1 VRNNT
6 RSISNAETAA
16 PCEDTSRSRLDAG
29 TVRLRSRLFPLSIR
43 ASFVVILLVPLLIV
57 MAVSSTVIAH
67 QLSARRQAISDRQSS
82 LTLDALLRARV
93 DLYDEYIPSQAIV
106 VARSYQV
113 SPATLNSLLGVNVQT
128 ELVAARRA
136 VDRQMIFGTTGAFH
150 SDYAQLVRLRRAIDQ
165 ATASGSEVATLFNHI
180 GSEITDQWQ
189 DTFNNLSSAGASSD
203 SSTTKSRLSA
213 LNSSFRAFTSGL
225 GEENLQGGGS
235 LETLLTATAT
245 PAQVQSLI
253 VSHQQFVAST
263 RSFPAS
269 LGPHGA
275 AAWKTLTDGPVA
287 TRFATYVRMGIAAGL
302 RQGAPPFATSSS
314 EIGEIARVEVA
325 WANSLTDVVLASS
338 VDLRTATADQANSA
352 THALIVTYAL
362 TFLLLVL
369 ALGAV
374 LILSRQVRRPLDH
387 IVAAATSVQE
397 GELDIPAL
405 DESGPK
411 ELALASAAF
420 NEMAS
425 TLRAVQAQAI
435 ALSGGDLDNPILRR
449 QLPGQTG
456 AALQTALNQLHRS
469 VQAGEIEREALL
481 ERATRDSLTGLL
493 NRGAALEALK
503 LDLAAVRRSR
513 GKLVLTLF
521 FIDLDDLKTINDSI
535 GHDGGDVAI
544 RAVAEALRLTTR
556 ASDVIARFG
565 GDEFV
570 VGWLGN
576 PDSDVPEELAKRI
589 SAHVAQSEIA
599 SPGGAVALACSI
611 GVAVSESSDRT
622 VETLIERADRA
633 LYEAKSDGRGQ
644 IRWSGRVAPAI
655 SVA

>member
-1 VRNNT
+1 MRNKT
-6 RSISNAETAA
+6 KGDSAA
-16 PCEDTSRSRLDAG
+16 SFDRTSRSSSDAG
-29 TVRLRSRLFPLSIR
+29 AARHLVSRLFPLSIR
-43 ASFVVILLVPLLIV
+43 TSFVVILLVPLLIV
-57 MAVSSTVIAH
+57 MGVSSTVVAH
-67 QLSARRQAISDRQSS
+67 QLSTRHQAESARQSS

-93 DLYDEYIPSQAIV
+93 ELYDEYIPTQAIV
-106 VARSYQV
+106 VARGYQV
-113 SPATLNSLLGVNVQT
+113 SPATLNALLGVNVQG
-128 ELVAARRA
+128 ELVAARQA
-136 VDRQMIFGTTGAFH
+136 VDRQAVFGPTGVFH
-150 SDYAQLVRLRRAIDQ
+150 TEYAQLVHLRHAVDH
-165 ATASGSEVATLFNHI
+165 ATASGSEVALLFNRI
-180 GSEITDQWQ
+180 GSDITSRWQ
-189 DTFNNLSSAGASSD
+189 DTFDNLSDASSD
-203 SSTTKSRLSA
+203 SPTTKTRLSA
-213 LNSSFRAFTSGL
+213 LDSSFGALTAGL

-235 LETLLTATAT
+235 LETLLTTTAT

-253 VSHQQFVAST
+253 VSHEQFVAST

-269 LGPHGA
+269 LGPHAA
-275 AAWKTLTDGPVA
+275 AAWKTLADGSVA
-287 TRFATYVRMGIAAGL
+287 TRFAAYVQTGIAVGL
-302 RQGAPPFATSSS
+302 GHLAPPFATSSTA
-314 EIGEIARVEVA
+314 IGEIARVEVA

-338 VDLRTATADQANSA
+338 VDLRTATVGQANSA
-352 THALIVTYAL
+352 THALIVTYTL
-362 TFLLLVL
+362 TSLLVVL

-397 GELDIPAL
+397 GELDIPTL

-435 ALSGGDLDNPILRR
+435 ALSGGDLDNPVLRR
-449 QLPGQTG
+449 RLPGRTG

-469 VQAGEIEREALL
+469 VQAGETEREALL

-503 LDLAAVRRSR
+503 LDMAAVRRSR
-513 GKLVLTLF
+513 GKLVLTVF
-521 FIDLDDLKTINDSI
+521 FIDLDDLKTINDSL

-570 VGWLGN
+570 VGWLGS
-576 PDSDVPEELAKRI
+576 PDSDVPEELARRI
-589 SAHVAQSEIA
+589 SAHVTQSEIVT
-599 SPGGAVALACSI
+599 PEGAMALACSI
-611 GVAVSESSDRT
+611 GVAVSEPSDTT
-622 VETLIERADRA
+622 VEALIGRADRA
-633 LYEAKSDGRGQ
+633 LYDAKTNGRGQ
-644 IRWSGRVAPAI
+644 IRWFGRTASALLPA
-655 SVA
+655 